1 MLRNGPLGM
10 RDALSLILV
19 RQSFNRCHLLLPITG
34 MTSTRGQTSKAAL
47 LDYSS
52 LPLVGQPLNDNCNQN
67 CVGRTTAADR
77 IG

>member
-19 RQSFNRCHLLLPITG
+19 RQSLNRCHLLLPITG
-34 MTSTRGQTSKAAL
+34 MTLAWRQASKAAL

-52 LPLVGQPLNDNCNQN
+52 PPLVGQPLNDNCNQN

>member
-34 MTSTRGQTSKAAL
+34 MTSTRGQTSKAA
-47 LDYSS
+47 
-52 LPLVGQPLNDNCNQN
+52 
-67 CVGRTTAADR
+67 
-77 IG
+77 